1 MKKIIT
7 LLKNNYVHL
16 YSAKIEILFLRILNP
31 KLFITKLRK
40 RNMKYVID
48 KFIYESSHRITN
60 VVKNIYVTVL
70 EFIKLSKLLYI
81 VALI

>member
-1 MKKIIT
+1 
-7 LLKNNYVHL
+7 
-16 YSAKIEILFLRILNP
+16 
-31 KLFITKLRK
+31 
-40 RNMKYVID
+40 MKYVID